1 MMSSTALQMEKC
13 VTTMLTNNCRVLCR
27 DVPVSNVMA
36 FGCVVDFAV
45 GKSGLVHVSELD
57 TSRTADASAK
67 WKVGD
72 KMDVKVL
79 EYEKASGRC
88 KLSRSAC
95 APPCKAAYALH
106 GKFYLFLFLFSY
118 LKDCFLLT
126 DKQKICK
133 PANRR
138 QW

>member
-1 MMSSTALQMEKC
+1 MVLF
-13 VTTMLTNNCRVLCR
+13 TTLPMGRCATTLFTNNCPVLCR

-88 KLSRSAC
+88 KLSRSAF
-95 APPCKAAYALH
+95 PLLSQAAVIEW
-106 GKFYLFLFLFSY
+106 KVYLFCIYWFH
-118 LKDCFLLT
+118 CH
-126 DKQKICK
+126 I
-133 PANRR
+133 
-138 QW
+138 